1 MTIDLT
7 KIKNYQSFFGDQVK
21 EIEIEQKTLVMSPVC
36 QLFKKEELTC
46 GYVDHVNRE
55 RGHVVFKFPKNKA
68 PRLKVLRSLAVISK
82 GAWAELGKPISS
94 WNIAF
99 LDFMKNSKYHSPT
112 SDVLPL
118 YYTNKGNSD
127 YDYVGCSSISL
138 SLFELFDRKCQEG
151 KSLTV
156 LFFMPFPPVNYYN
169 NLVNYMELFPSDELL
184 IEPTIEYKNWHPEEL
199 AFNEQHPDAIADTI
213 ADTLHK
219 DHCCIVQGPPG
230 TGKSYTI
237 ATIIAKYLNEGKTV
251 CATTMAN
258 KGLIELVKQDPLED
272 FVKKG
277 RISKTNLSADERNSV
292 PGLKPAISKLT
303 VPPGE
308 LLCSTN
314 YVLSYAFDK
323 KNVAENGIPTYDL
336 VVIEEA
342 SQAFLT
348 TLIAFK
354 SLAKDCLIVGD
365 PMQLPPIILSPNKSI
380 YKTWNANTQIEG
392 LQTVALGTD
401 IKAYRIVTTFRL
413 SSESAKLTSLFYG
426 NRFWSVQKKKVD
438 FSACSSK
445 YFPRDGGV
453 LYYYTGHYNGII
465 SKAGLNIV
473 GEVVRE
479 IERNYPTRSLAIISP
494 FKDTVRQLQKT
505 FLTDTAIED
514 ITVETI
520 DRIQGMTVDYAI
532 VYIPGRNIGFALEE
546 RRFNVATSRSKST
559 TLIISDVPLLN
570 MPVITPNVANFLKNS
585 VSIGEDS
592 SCISESDIE
601 IIESAIDKNDII
613 VLYPGH
619 EKIVELLLDHNIPF
633 SHEGDVDL
641 LDKDGIVIATAGI
654 LLKDYKIAI
663 DPVDDDSKQIFE
675 RAGYKVISSNEFSID
690 LLKQ

>member
-1 MTIDLT
+1 MASSAQ
-7 KIKNYQSFFGDQVK
+7 Y
-21 EIEIEQKTLVMSPVC
+21 
-36 QLFKKEELTC
+36 
-46 GYVDHVNRE
+46 
-55 RGHVVFKFPKNKA
+55 
-68 PRLKVLRSLAVISK
+68 LK
-82 GAWAELGKPISS
+82 
-94 WNIAF
+94 
-99 LDFMKNSKYHSPT
+99 
-112 SDVLPL
+112 
-118 YYTNKGNSD
+118 
-127 YDYVGCSSISL
+127 
-138 SLFELFDRKCQEG
+138 
-151 KSLTV
+151 
-156 LFFMPFPPVNYYN
+156 
-169 NLVNYMELFPSDELL
+169 
-184 IEPTIEYKNWHPEEL
+184 
-199 AFNEQHPDAIADTI
+199 
-213 ADTLHK
+213 
-219 DHCCIVQGPPG
+219 
-230 TGKSYTI
+230 
-237 ATIIAKYLNEGKTV
+237 EGKTV

-258 KGLIELVKQDPLED
+258 KGLIELVKQDPLEE
-272 FVKKG
+272 FVKQG
-277 RISKTNLSADERNSV
+277 RVAKTNLSADERNSV
-292 PGLKPAISKLT
+292 PGLKPAINKLT

-445 YFPRDGGV
+445 YFPKDGGV
-453 LYYYTGHYNGII
+453 LYYYTGHYNGVI

-473 GEVVRE
+473 GEIVKE
-479 IERNYPTRSLAIISP
+479 IERFYPTRSLAIVSP

-514 ITVETI
+514 LTVETI

-570 MPVITPNVANFLKNS
+570 MPVITPHVAEFLRNS

-592 SCISESDIE
+592 SGITKSDVE
-601 IIESAIDKNDII
+601 IIEKIIDKND
-613 VLYPGH
+613 VKALYPGL
-619 EKIVELLLDHNIPF
+619 EDIVEMLLSHNIPF
-633 SHEGDVDL
+633 SHDGDVELTD
-641 LDKDGIVIATAGI
+641 DDGVVIATAG
-654 LLKDYKIAI
+654 LLLRDFKIAI
-663 DPVDDDSKQIFE
+663 DPEDESSRRNFE
-675 RAGYKVISSNEFSID
+675 ANGYRTVLSQDFDISMLN
-690 LLKQ
+690 